1 MPTTNYNFTTIKG
14 TDEIDIVNAINT
26 PLTEI
31 DAKLKEVA
39 DSSGGNVSDL
49 ESRITA
55 LENQM
60 KKMKK
65 GTTYNE
71 IKTNGFVYQSEA

>member
-1 MPTTNYNFTTIKG
+1 MATTNYNFTTISG
-14 TDEIDIVNAINT
+14 TDAIDIVSAINT

-31 DAKLKEVA
+31 DA
-39 DSSGGNVSDL
+39 L
-49 ESRITA
+49 ES
-55 LENQM
+55 QM

-65 GTTYNE
+65 GTTYDD

>member
-1 MPTTNYNFTTIKG
+1 MATTYYNFTTITG
-14 TDEIDIVNAINT
+14 ADAIDIVSAINT
-26 PLTEI
+26 PLEEI
-31 DAKLKEVA
+31 DTKLKEVA

-49 ESRITA
+49 ESRIAA
-55 LENQM
+55 LETQM

-65 GTTYNE
+65 GTTYND